1 MDSANLSSYIEIGKK
16 QKTQMFYLLGHLGDR
31 VTSMFCGR
39 DVDCWSVAVTTV
51 SCQQSAAALSWS
63 AGYPCRTGCCALL
76 STDRT
81 IPATNT
87 LHKELLTSVTLLF
100 SN

>member
-1 MDSANLSSYIEIGKK
+1 MDSTNLSSYIKVGKK
-16 QKTQMFYLLGHLGDR
+16 QKTQMFHLLGHLGGR
-31 VTSMFCGR
+31 VISMFRGQ
-39 DVDCWSVAVTTV
+39 DVDCLLVAVTTV

-63 AGYPCRTGCCALL
+63 AGYPCQTGCCALL

-87 LHKELLTSVTLLF
+87 RHTERLTSVTLQF

>member
-1 MDSANLSSYIEIGKK
+1 MDSINLSSYIKVGKK
-16 QKTQMFYLLGHLGDR
+16 QKTQMFYLLGHLGGR
-31 VTSMFCGR
+31 VISMFRGQ
-39 DVDCWSVAVTTV
+39 DVDCLSVAVTTV

-87 LHKELLTSVTLLF
+87 LHTAAYLSDTTIF
-100 SN
+100 